1 MNLYDVPDDQGGLT
15 MPTDRSEQ
23 SRPDAID
30 FIDHATVL
38 CTDPTLAERLAELLE
53 RHGLADVPDHIPD
66 AVTWAPPDPDDRHF
80 DFRLPEH
87 PTTEGTLP

>member
-1 MNLYDVPDDQGGLT
+1 MSTEIFHVPLVALVFRGHMFDV
-15 MPTDRSEQ
+15 
-23 SRPDAID
+23 
-30 FIDHATVL
+30 DHATVL
-38 CTDPTLAERLAELLE
+38 CTDRTIAERLAELLE

-66 AVTWAPPDPDDRHF
+66 PDDRLI

>member
-1 MNLYDVPDDQGGLT
+1 MSAEIVRVPLSWLMFRGHMFDV
-15 MPTDRSEQ
+15 
-23 SRPDAID
+23 
-30 FIDHATVL
+30 DHATVL
-38 CTDPTLAERLAELLE
+38 CTDLTLAALLAELLE

>member
-1 MNLYDVPDDQGGLT
+1 MSAEIVRVPLVALVFRGHMFDV
-15 MPTDRSEQ
+15 
-23 SRPDAID
+23 
-30 FIDHATVL
+30 DHATVL
-38 CTDPTLAERLAELLE
+38 CTDRTIAERLAELLE
-53 RHGLADVPDHIPD
+53 RHGLADVPDYIPD